1 MIELIDIHKT
11 FSRTTVLNGI
21 SLTCDAGQCL
31 ALLGPSGCGKTT
43 LLRIVAGLETPDRGE
58 VRIDGRTASGLGRIL
73 PPQERSLSMVFQN
86 LALWPHMNARQN
98 VEFALRNRR
107 KGERLIKTESALKRV
122 GLEGREKLYP
132 HQLSGA
138 ERRCLALG
146 RALAAEP
153 AILLLDEPLCGLD
166 AMLKS
171 KLLVEIQQIICAM
184 HTTTIYVTNNRK
196 EAGFIADRV
205 ALMGRGQIEHLVAA
219 DEILAGTARV
229 DRDHRRQ
236 PAASGP
242 SAKVIP
248 LYGIGPR

>member
-1 MIELIDIHKT
+1 MIELIDIHKA
-11 FSRTTVLNGI
+11 FNRYSVLNGVGF
-21 SLTCDAGQCL
+21 TCAAGECL

-43 LLRIVAGLETPDRGE
+43 LLRIIAGLEAPDRGE
-58 VRIDGRTASGLGRIL
+58 VRLNGRSASSPGRIL
-73 PPQERSLSMVFQN
+73 PPQERSLSMVFQS
-86 LALWPHMNARQN
+86 LALWPHMTVRQN
-98 VEFALRNRR
+98 IEFALRNRR

-122 GLEGREKLYP
+122 GLKGREKLYP

-166 AMLKS
+166 SMLKS
-171 KLLVEIQQIICAM
+171 KLLVEIQQIICAL
-184 HTTTIYVTNNRK
+184 HTTTVYVTNERK

-205 ALMGRGQIEHLVAA
+205 AFMGGGQIECMVTA
-219 DEILAGTARV
+219 DDILAGTARV
-229 DRDHRRQ
+229 DREHRRLAA
-236 PAASGP
+236 PAGP
-242 SAKVIP
+242 SAKIIP